1 MTLALSLIPA
11 LYRCPDGSESGL
23 WGPCYCGSHVMPCI
37 SHRSLC
43 WAHRYTEG
51 IQRMLD
57 HYHLLINTLSEAE
70 TALLDDH
77 SQELLRVFRSG
88 YKRLNWNSLG
98 NRAAPGRLTVC
109 FMCISCVC
117 VCGVLCA
124 CRGQRTVS
132 RRSLFSRGLLFGLA
146 WLASELRSACLCPQ
160 CWSYRYAWAC
170 PTIYVHTRD
179 SNSDSHVYRTNIL
192 IH

>member
-1 MTLALSLIPA
+1 MPLDCSEDRQGLALATALALSLIPA
-11 LYRCPDGSESGL
+11 LCGCPDRSESGL
-23 WGPCYCGSHVMPCI
+23 WGPRYCGSHVLPCI

-57 HYHLLINTLSEAE
+57 HYHLLINTLNEAE

-98 NRAAPGRLTVC
+98 NRAAPGHRTVC
-109 FMCISCVC
+109 FTCISCVC
-117 VCGVLCA
+117 VVCCVHA
-124 CRGQRTVS
+124 EARGQCQGCLLLL
-132 RRSLFSRGLLFGLA
+132 RR
-146 WLASELRSACLCPQ
+146 LASELRSCL
-160 CWSYRYAWAC
+160 SL
-170 PTIYVHTRD
+170 PTR
-179 SNSDSHVYRTNIL
+179 L
-192 IH
+192 GL